1 MIFIKSFR
9 CILKHKFLKDKD
21 CYLIKKIKQQETY
34 DFVCRYCGET
44 LAEIMS
50 IYHNNKIINEYIIK
64 CKLLT
69 CANNYDG
76 YCYSK
81 DKENELKSVCLEDN
95 KDNLQCKNF
104 DWE

>member
-1 MIFIKSFR
+1 MFIKSFR
-9 CILKHKFLKDKD
+9 CVLRHKFSRVKD

-44 LAEIMS
+44 LAEVRS
-50 IYHNNKIINEYIIK
+50 IHNNNNKIINEYIIK

-69 CANNYDG
+69 CVNNYNG

-81 DKENELKSVCLEDN
+81 DKENELKSIHKTED
-95 KDNLQCKNF
+95 
-104 DWE
+104 